1 MKELLKKEAEKIN
14 VMLTEKQLN
23 QFVLYYQLLMEWNQK
38 MNLTAIT
45 EPEEVVQ
52 KHFVDS
58 LTCLETGLLKS
69 GKLIDVGT
77 GAGFPS
83 IPLKIVCP
91 TLEMVLLDSLQK
103 RLTFLEEVIDQLG
116 LEGVSLVHAR
126 AEDGG
131 QNPKLRE
138 QFDIAIARAVAPM
151 NVLAELCLPFVKR
164 GGYWIAMKGSQ
175 GQAELAQ
182 AKNAIS
188 ILGGSEKELFT
199 TGIDN
204 HTVISVVKTEN
215 TPKKYPRKAGTPSK
229 NPLS

>member
-1 MKELLKKEAEKIN
+1 MKELLQKEAEKIN
-14 VMLTEKQLN
+14 VMLTEKQAE
-23 QFVLYYQLLMEWNQK
+23 QFVLYYQLLREWNEK

-52 KHFVDS
+52 KHFIDS
-58 LTCLETGLLKS
+58 LTCLETVRMKK
-69 GKLIDVGT
+69 GKMIDVGT
-77 GAGFPS
+77 GAGFPA
-83 IPLKIVCP
+83 IPLKIACPELEIVC
-91 TLEMVLLDSLQK
+91 LDSLQK
-103 RLTFLEEVIDQLG
+103 RLTFLEEVKQQLG
-116 LEGVSLVHAR
+116 LEGISFVHAR

-131 QNPKLRE
+131 QNPEFRE

-151 NVLAELCLPFVKR
+151 NVLAELCLPFVKK

-175 GQAELAQ
+175 GQAELDQ

-188 ILGGSEKELFT
+188 LLGGRVKEIVT
-199 TGIDN
+199 TVIDS
-204 HTVISVVKTEN
+204 HTVISVEKTEN